1 MKFFDKKIKVG
12 FATFFLML
20 LIILEFGILD
30 EMLFTFDGLSAEF
43 KTIKK
48 SIGYNFCVMS
58 IIIYVISVGYMAYV
72 GYHKN
77 WGGLIGMMLI
87 SAAPIVGYLLG
98 LAGSAGAY
106 NILFGWGT
114 AHLLPMFTLFGLLMA
129 NRSII
134 LILCI
139 AILVLYLAAWLI
151 GYKAKKIYEAKNP
164 W

>member
-30 EMLFTFDGLSAEF
+30 EMVFTFDGLSNEF
-43 KTIKK
+43 KTIEK
-48 SIGYNFCVMS
+48 SLGYNFCVMS
-58 IIIYVISVGYMAYV
+58 IIIFLVSVGYIAYV

-77 WGGLIGMMLI
+77 WGGLIGMMVI
-87 SAAPIVGYLLG
+87 AAAPIVGYLCG
-98 LAGSAGAY
+98 MAGSTGVY

-114 AHLLPMFTLFGLLMA
+114 AHLLPMLTLFGLLKA
-129 NRSII
+129 NRAII
-134 LILCI
+134 FIICI
-139 AILVLYLAAWLI
+139 AALVIYLAAWLI
-151 GYKAKKIYEAKNP
+151 GYKAKKVYEANNP

>member
-12 FATFFLML
+12 FATFFIML

-30 EMLFTFDGLSAEF
+30 EMVFTYDGLSNEF
-43 KTIKK
+43 S
-48 SIGYNFCVMS
+48 SIERSLGYNFCVMS
-58 IIIYVISVGYMAYV
+58 IIIFVLVIGYMAYI

-77 WGGLIGMMLI
+77 WGGLIAMMVI
-87 SAAPIVGYLLG
+87 AVAPIIGYLAG
-98 LAGSAGAY
+98 MAGSAGAY

-114 AHLLPMFTLFGLLMA
+114 AHLLPMFTLFGLIMA
-129 NRSII
+129 DRSII

-139 AILVLYLAAWLI
+139 ANLVLCLVAWLI
-151 GYKAKKIYEAKNP
+151 GYKAKKNYEAKNP

>member
-30 EMLFTFDGLSAEF
+30 EMLFTFDGLSNTF
-43 KTIKK
+43 K
-48 SIGYNFCVMS
+48 SIEKSLGYNFCVMS
-58 IIIYVISVGYMAYV
+58 IIILVLSIGYMVYV

-87 SAAPIVGYLLG
+87 ALAPIVGYILG
-98 LAGSAGAY
+98 MAGNAGGY
-106 NILFGWGT
+106 NVLFGWGT
-114 AHLLPMFTLFGLLMA
+114 AHLLPMFTLVGLLEA
-129 NRSII
+129 ERSII

-139 AILVLYLAAWLI
+139 VILVVYLVGWLI
-151 GYKAKKIYEAKNP
+151 GYKAKKVYEAKNP